1 MTPDTN
7 TDIDTTVV
15 AETPVKKHI
24 YIDIG
29 GELPQ
34 ITYDN
39 VTQIE
44 LIGAL
49 EASLEIVKNLYINNV
64 MTRANLASCFN
75 A

>member
-1 MTPDTN
+1 MTLEN
-7 TDIDTTVV
+7 TSNVTESLDP
-15 AETPVKKHI
+15 PVIKKHI

-39 VTQIE
+39 VSQIE

-49 EASLEIVKNLYINNV
+49 EASLQIVKNLYINNI
-64 MTRANLASCFN
+64 MTKANLASCFN
-75 A
+75 T